1 VRTLGFLLRK
11 EFKQIFRNKS
21 LLPMIFV
28 APIIQLLILP
38 LAADYEVKDINI
50 SIVDHDHSTYS
61 QQLISK
67 VTASGYFQLA
77 DYGNSFKRAL
87 KLIESD
93 KSDLILEIPQGFE
106 KNLIREN
113 KEKLFVAVNAIN
125 GVKAGLGG
133 AYLAQIIS
141 TYNNDIRMRW
151 LQQPKFNPMPQ
162 IEVTSSNWFN
172 PHLNYRFFMVPGILA
187 VLVTM
192 VGAYMC
198 GLNIVKEKEVG
209 TIEQINVTPIKKYQF
224 ILAKLV
230 PFWIIGIF
238 IFSVGL
244 FLVARWVYGIVPVGS
259 LLLLYS
265 YMSLYMVAVL
275 GLGLLISTFSDT
287 QQQAMSITFFFIII
301 FMLMSGLFT
310 SIDSMPHWAY
320 IIAKCNPVTY
330 FIEVVRMIVL
340 KGSSFSDIKYHFL
353 VMVGFAIFL
362 NGFAIMNYRKTS

>member
-77 DYGNSFKRAL
+77 DYGNSFKGAF

-172 PHLNYRFFMVPGILA
+172 PSSELPA
-187 VLVTM
+187 
-192 VGAYMC
+192 
-198 GLNIVKEKEVG
+198 
-209 TIEQINVTPIKKYQF
+209 
-224 ILAKLV
+224 
-230 PFWIIGIF
+230 
-238 IFSVGL
+238 
-244 FLVARWVYGIVPVGS
+244 FLWFRVY
-259 LLLLYS
+259 
-265 YMSLYMVAVL
+265 
-275 GLGLLISTFSDT
+275 
-287 QQQAMSITFFFIII
+287 
-301 FMLMSGLFT
+301 
-310 SIDSMPHWAY
+310 
-320 IIAKCNPVTY
+320 
-330 FIEVVRMIVL
+330 
-340 KGSSFSDIKYHFL
+340 
-353 VMVGFAIFL
+353 
-362 NGFAIMNYRKTS
+362 